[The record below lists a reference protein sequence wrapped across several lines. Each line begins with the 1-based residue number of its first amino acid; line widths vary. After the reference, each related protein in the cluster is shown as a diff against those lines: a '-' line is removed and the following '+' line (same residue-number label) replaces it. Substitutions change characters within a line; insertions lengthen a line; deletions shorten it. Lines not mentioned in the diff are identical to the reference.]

1 MYKVTFFCILSFYIT
16 FYPAA
21 QAPQGDQPAQY
32 DMPAEPGE
40 VIQLFTDRSLYCV
53 NEKILF
59 SANYIYAY
67 DIAHIDWSTVL
78 YVELIRWNGDKMV
91 QGKFPLSKNGSSG
104 YLEINKD
111 VISGNYYLRA
121 YTKWMRNYSPYE
133 YAYIPL
139 TIINP
144 FETKTDIGPPEEDT
158 LQKVSLHNL
167 NSGTRNIVCSTSREK
182 YKKRQKVE
190 LELITKNVESNHNY
204 NVCITIARIGSI
216 DTTTITVKQDESDKS
231 PAPEKIEYLPEI
243 RGISVSGK
251 VINKESRK
259 PLEKVTV
266 NLTTPVSGLYYSG
279 YNTSHDGKFL
289 FTFPYMQGKHDFYI
303 GLTKVD
309 TIEAEILID
318 NDFCDAPV
326 ILPFKPFELNDPGK
340 KLAREMMINMQM
352 NQKYLSDVVYSEN
365 NEKDNEEQKAF
376 YGNAQSIIY
385 TKDYIELPN
394 LQEFF
399 FELIPE
405 VTVMYSKNKPYLVIN
420 KPTSLTSYPP
430 LILIDNI
437 PVDNIEQLLKIPTN
451 RIERIELIN
460 QGYTKGNMLYNG
472 LISIYSKNN
481 DLAGIELAANS
492 MFFSYNLFSYERYYP
507 ADYGE
512 NLQNLRIP
520 DRRNCLYWEPDFKL
534 ISGKKSTISFYTSD
548 NKGDY
553 IVYLRS
559 KNSMGE
565 TEIYGTCFF
574 SVY

>member
-1 MYKVTFFCILSFYIT
+1 MIRIMFYYILHLIAAFYL
-16 FYPAA
+16 AG
-21 QAPQGDQPAQY
+21 QAPQGDQPEQY
-32 DMPAEPGE
+32 DMPAESGE
-40 VIQLFTDRSLYCV
+40 RIQLFTDRSLYCV

-59 SANYIYAY
+59 SANYMY
-67 DIAHIDWSTVL
+67 DYSIAFLDWSTVL
-78 YVELIRWNGDKMV
+78 YVELIRWNGEKLA
-91 QGKFPLSKNGSSG
+91 QGKFPLYKNGSSG

-111 VISGNYYLRA
+111 VITGNYYLRA

-144 FETKTDIGPPEEDT
+144 FETKTDVGPPEEDT
-158 LQKVSLHNL
+158 LQKVLLHKL
-167 NSGTRNIVCSTSREK
+167 NSGTRGILCSTSGKK
-182 YKKRQKVE
+182 YKKRQKAE
-190 LELITKNVESNHNY
+190 LELITKDADPNHTY
-204 NVCITIARIGSI
+204 NVCITIVRVGSI
-216 DTTTITVKQDESDKS
+216 DTTSVTVKQDESNKN
-231 PAPEKIEYLPEI
+231 PVPKKVEYLPEI

-251 VINKESRK
+251 VIDKDSRK
-259 PLEKVTV
+259 PLEHVTV

-279 YNTSHDGKFL
+279 YNTGHDGKFL

-318 NDFCDAPV
+318 NDFCNAPV
-326 ILPFKPFELNDPGK
+326 ALPFIPFELNDLEKEP
-340 KLAREMMINMQM
+340 AREMMINMQM
-352 NQKYLSDVVYSEN
+352 NQKYLSDVVYLDD
-365 NEKDNEEQKAF
+365 NEKDIEEQKVF
-376 YGNAQSIIY
+376 YGSAQRIIY

-405 VTVMYSKNKPYLVIN
+405 VTTMYSKNKPYLKIN

-430 LILIDNI
+430 LILIDNL
-437 PVDNIEQLLKIPTN
+437 PVDNNEELLKISTN

-460 QGYTKGNMLYNG
+460 QGYTKGNMLFNG

-481 DLAGIELAANS
+481 DLAGIELPANS
-492 MFFSYNLFSYERYYP
+492 MFFSYNLFSEESNYP
-507 ADYGE
+507 DDYGE

-520 DRRNCLYWEPDFKL
+520 DRRNCLYWQPDFRL
-534 ISGKKSTISFYTSD
+534 TSGKKSTISFYTSD
-548 NKGDY
+548 SKGDY
-553 IVYLRS
+553 IVFVRS
-559 KNSMGE
+559 KNSKGE

>member
-1 MYKVTFFCILSFYIT
+1 MYRITFYCILSFYIT

-21 QAPQGDQPAQY
+21 QDPRGDQTTQY
-32 DMPAEPGE
+32 DMPAESGE
-40 VIQLFTDRSLYCV
+40 KIQLFTDRSLYCV

-59 SANYIYAY
+59 SANYIYDY
-67 DIAHIDWSTVL
+67 GIAFLDWSTVL
-78 YVELIRWNGDKMV
+78 YVELIRWNGEKLA
-91 QGKFPLSKNGSSG
+91 QGKFPLDKNGSSG

-111 VISGNYYLRA
+111 VITGNYYLRA

-133 YAYIPL
+133 YAYVPL
-139 TIINP
+139 KIINP
-144 FETKTDIGPPEEDT
+144 FETKTDVGPPDEDT
-158 LQKVSLHNL
+158 LQKVFLHNL
-167 NSGTRNIVCSTSREK
+167 NSRTRDILCSTSGKK
-182 YKKRQKVE
+182 YKKRQKAE
-190 LELITKNVESNHNY
+190 LELTTRNVDPNHTY
-204 NVCITIARIGSI
+204 NVCITIARLGSI
-216 DTTTITVKQDESDKS
+216 DTTTATVKQDESNKN
-231 PAPEKIEYLPEI
+231 PAPKKIEYLPEI

-251 VINKESRK
+251 VINKDNRK

-279 YNTSHDGKFL
+279 YTTSREGKFL

-303 GLTKVD
+303 GLTKAD

-326 ILPFKPFELNDPGK
+326 ILPFIPFEQNNLGK
-340 KLAREMMINMQM
+340 KLAREIMINMQM
-352 NQKYLSDVVYSEN
+352 NQKYLSDVVYSDN
-365 NEKDNEEQKAF
+365 NEKDNEEQTAF
-376 YGNAQSIIY
+376 YGSAQRIIY

-399 FELIPE
+399 FELMPE
-405 VTVMYSKNKPYLVIN
+405 VTVTYSKNKPYLVIN

-460 QGYTKGNMLYNG
+460 QGYTKGNMLFNG

-492 MFFSYNLFSYERYYP
+492 MFFSYNLYSDERCYP

-512 NLQNLRIP
+512 NLQNSRIP
-520 DRRNCLYWEPDFKL
+520 DRRNCLYWQPDFRL
-534 ISGKKSTISFYTSD
+534 TAGKKSTISFYTSD
-548 NKGDY
+548 SKGDY
-553 IVYLRS
+553 IVYVRS
-559 KNSMGE
+559 KNSKGE

-574 SVY
+574 SVD